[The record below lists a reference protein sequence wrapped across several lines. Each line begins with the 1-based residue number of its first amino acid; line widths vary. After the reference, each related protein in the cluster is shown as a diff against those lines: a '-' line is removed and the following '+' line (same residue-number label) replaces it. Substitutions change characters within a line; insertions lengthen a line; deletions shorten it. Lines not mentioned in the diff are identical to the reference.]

1 MQNATWV
8 IDFRRRAPAAAT
20 RVGLVADPMQAL
32 ELVRR
37 RRRSSRKMFAVT
49 RALLAEARAVLDA
62 KATAGGAIVGRAMQ
76 MRSDAARTGVPGSY

>member
-8 IDFRRRAPAAAT
+8 IVFRRRAPAAAT

-62 KATAGGAIVGRAMQ
+62 RTADGASTKRQIRNRTEPP
-76 MRSDAARTGVPGSY
+76 RSRVPGLY